1 MVAAQWFQAARDYL
15 PSVAE
20 RDLLPPIDI
29 NVAIANSVFA
39 NMTEAVSEMTA
50 VQSAGQHILANRNL
64 ATFGQET
71 TLH

>member
-39 NMTEAVSEMTA
+39 NMT
-50 VQSAGQHILANRNL
+50 
-64 ATFGQET
+64 
-71 TLH
+71 